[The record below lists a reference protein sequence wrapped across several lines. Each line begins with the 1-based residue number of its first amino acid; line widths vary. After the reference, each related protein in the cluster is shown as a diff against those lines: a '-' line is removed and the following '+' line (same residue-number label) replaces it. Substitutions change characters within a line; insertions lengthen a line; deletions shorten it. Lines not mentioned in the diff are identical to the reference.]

1 MYSFDYSYWSAT
13 DPSDPRY
20 ASQETVFEDIGTA
33 VLDHALSGYNCCVF
47 AYGQTG
53 SGKSYTMMGGAGKE
67 AGLIPRIC
75 QALFAAIG
83 AAADGSSDES
93 FHVEVSYL
101 EIYNERVRD
110 LLNPRQ
116 NSSGEGGGGGGLRV
130 REHPSLGPYVEDLT
144 KAAVS
149 SIDQV
154 LAHMSQ
160 GNKAR
165 TVAATN
171 MNEASSR
178 SHAVFT
184 IMLARRTHNR
194 ESDTISERVA
204 RISLVDLAGSE
215 RATSTMATGVRLKEG
230 ARINQSLAALGKVI
244 SALADQADCKHK
256 SANGQTG
263 APAASGFVPYRD
275 SVLTWL
281 LKDSLGGNSRTFM
294 IATISPS
301 DYGETLSTL
310 RYADRAK
317 HIVNVATVN
326 EDATVKLVRELKE
339 EIAELRKRLSLTG
352 PNSAQGGDLE
362 DQLVANEKLI
372 AEMNQ
377 TWEQKLQRTQAL
389 QMEREQALAALGIA
403 IDTNSAGMG
412 VGLHAPRDIP
422 HLVNLSEDPLM
433 SECLVYNIK
442 AGRTLVGTAPDA
454 DIRLGG
460 NSVCAHHCWFEYDQ
474 QSSALTVCPIGD
486 SLVLVNGQHIVRDA
500 QLYSGF
506 RVIIGSTS
514 VFRLNHPLQARRDRE
529 RGITQQRSSQMSDD
543 TTPSEM
549 MDAGTVDWHYA
560 WNEAHRDESGNGY
573 SNDSSLGSPAMWAN
587 DRDYDA
593 PSEMSSNGHS
603 FPTTHALD
611 IIGAQQLRPSSQ
623 LSFRRNH
630 SSLAQQQHHQR
641 RWRRNSS
648 AATDIVSSSSSPHM
662 PHSPLLSRNLRA
674 RGHTLSVAT
683 PPANGMRPWASGTVG
698 APDAQQQQQQAHE
711 RRLAWLLL
719 RQWRHYR
726 LVKVGEEMLRNAVHL
741 KEANVIAKELGQ
753 KVVYQFAILRG
764 GADAYPESPLEPDAL
779 PAILSDWDTI
789 TIDDVDN
796 GMRSGR
802 AKEQRRGSLRLGA
815 PDSAA
820 AAHSV
825 PPQVVVKVLDIAR
838 TCWYVWSVATLHT
851 QLDRMRR
858 LSAVS
863 GSYRAHLEL
872 DPFHAGAPR
881 YSCIGTATYPVWPG
895 TRAYSTKI
903 DAPVID
909 NLSRLERGRAR
920 GSMAALPVRGRRGGA
935 RAWTVIVHIRSL
947 HGVNEN
953 ELSEI
958 HCRMRLARLPE
969 LLDSDSDEAAATADK
984 AGTAVLVSAS
994 ADRAARHNSPVRGFG
1009 DGAIN
1014 IQFRQQWT
1022 VDMLAQDTCVVVD
1035 FFGRAKPL
1043 ALRRA
1048 FHEDVQMEQQQGAV
1062 ACNDLSSSQRLL
1074 VERLHEEELFVDSTH
1089 EVALWIRVLELDS
1102 NGDWEQAPCEF
1113 SSGNPTLTLRQGV
1126 QRRIEVVVGHNT
1138 STHLRFECIEAMC
1151 IGRPELVDAKGRL
1164 AQTQQQKQQQQQ
1176 DLGAAAIVDLPGVR
1190 ATVADQRIDNR
1201 CFVSAIAPWDS
1212 SVLGS
1217 RLLDAPT
1224 ARGMRV
1230 RLTLELHADI
1240 ANGTAPLVLTTTFH
1254 VRVCARQ
1261 SSSARGS
1268 GWLAAMAEGTSN
1280 FLRGGSIGDHIARTN
1295 SSPSSLPHLAS
1306 QQQLP
1311 PLDSGV
1317 WRVFAVTLGASGPL
1331 LRGKAD
1337 MWRLNTGNKYVRGE
1351 EALLPWRPRSVAFV
1365 EHFHRTE
1372 MRDAWRLRVART
1384 RERLEAMGPTA
1395 LRIPRADD
1403 VAELRRILETNGDA
1417 LENQAQ
1423 GTASSS
1429 LRQQHVLSLVREA
1442 VERIEQTYSAPRA
1455 CALGLFQEPQQQ
1467 PRIGGNAGAEA
1478 EEAQGAVPLS
1488 LGDIRRLVQR
1498 TPIAVRP
1505 IEMRSQGLIRGWVDV
1520 LDTNRGG
1527 PDAWVRRWLVVE
1539 RPYLLVFAD
1548 DACRFLDNV
1557 VGIASA
1563 RVEAGAHVSEVAGRP
1578 HVVALYA
1585 STSAHL
1591 LAPPAA
1597 ELQQWIAALDE
1608 WYFML

>member
-1 MYSFDYSYWSAT
+1 MYNFDYSYWSAT
-13 DPSDPRY
+13 DASDPRY

-53 SGKSYTMMGGAGKE
+53 SGKSYTMMGGPGKD

-83 AAADGSSDES
+83 TANESSDES

-116 NSSGEGGGGGGLRV
+116 DSSGEGGGGGLRV

-194 ESDTISERVA
+194 ETDTVSERVA

-230 ARINQSLAALGKVI
+230 ARINQSLASLGKVI
-244 SALADQADCKHK
+244 SALADQEERKHK

-263 APAASGFVPYRD
+263 VPAASGFVPYRD

-281 LKDSLGGNSRTFM
+281 LKDSLGGNSRTIM

-326 EDATVKLVRELKE
+326 EDATVKLVRKLKE

-377 TWEQKLQRTQAL
+377 TWEQKLQRTQTL
-389 QMEREQALAALGIA
+389 QMEREEALAALGIA

-442 AGRTLVGTAPDA
+442 PGRTLVGTASDV

-460 NSVCAHHCWFEYDQ
+460 NNVCAHHCWFEYDQ
-474 QSSALTVCPIGD
+474 ESSALKVCPIGD
-486 SLVLVNGQHIVRDA
+486 SLVLVNGQHIEQNV

-529 RGITQQRSSQMSDD
+529 RGITQQRGSQMSDD
-543 TTPSEM
+543 TTSSEM

-560 WNEAHRDESGNGY
+560 WNEAHRDENGNGY
-573 SNDSSLGSPAMWAN
+573 SNDSSLESPAMWAN
-587 DRDYDA
+587 DRDYDV
-593 PSEMSSNGHS
+593 PSEMSSTGHS

-630 SSLAQQQHHQR
+630 SSLVQQQHYQR

-662 PHSPLLSRNLRA
+662 PHSPLLSRNLRT
-674 RGHTLSVAT
+674 RGHTLSVVT
-683 PPANGMRPWASGTVG
+683 PPANGVRSWVTGAVG
-698 APDAQQQQQQAHE
+698 APDAYRQQQAHE
-711 RRLAWLLL
+711 RRLAQLLL
-719 RQWRHYR
+719 RQWRQYR

-789 TIDDVDN
+789 TIGDVDD
-796 GMRSGR
+796 GGGR
-802 AKEQRRGSLRLGA
+802 AKGQRRGSLHLGA

-825 PPQVVVKVLDIAR
+825 PPQVVVKVLDIAH

-909 NLSRLERGRAR
+909 SLSRLERGRAR
-920 GSMAALPVRGRRGGA
+920 GSMAALPVRGRRGDA
-935 RAWTVIVHIRSL
+935 RAWTVIIHIRSL
-947 HGVNEN
+947 HGVNES

-969 LLDSDSDEAAATADK
+969 LLDPGSDDSAAAAAATDK
-984 AGTAVLVSAS
+984 AGTVVLVSAS

-1048 FHEDVQMEQQQGAV
+1048 FHEDVQMEHQQQQQQGAA

-1126 QRRIEVVVGHNT
+1126 QRRVEVVVGHNT

-1164 AQTQQQKQQQQQ
+1164 AQTQQQKQQQY
-1176 DLGAAAIVDLPGVR
+1176 LGAATIVELPGVR

-1230 RLTLELHADI
+1230 RLALELHADI
-1240 ANGTAPLVLTTTFH
+1240 ANGTAPLVLATTFH

-1280 FLRGGSIGDHIARTN
+1280 FLRSGSIGDHGTRTN
-1295 SSPSSLPHLAS
+1295 ASSSSLPHLAAQQLKQ

-1311 PLDSGV
+1311 PLDDGV

-1384 RERLEAMGPTA
+1384 RERLEAMGPIA
-1395 LRIPRADD
+1395 LRIPRAED
-1403 VAELRRILETNGDA
+1403 VAELRRILETDSDA
-1417 LENQAQ
+1417 LENRTQE
-1423 GTASSS
+1423 TVPSSSSSSSS
-1429 LRQQHVLSLVREA
+1429 LRQQHVLALVREA

-1455 CALGLFQEPQQQ
+1455 CSLGLFQEPQQQ
-1467 PRIGGNAGAEA
+1467 QQQQPRIDGKARAA
-1478 EEAQGAVPLS
+1478 EEEQGAVPRS

-1505 IEMRSQGLIRGWVDV
+1505 IEMRSHGLIRGWVDV
-1520 LDTNRGG
+1520 LDTNRGSA
-1527 PDAWVRRWLVVE
+1527 DAWVRRWLVVE
-1539 RPYLLVFAD
+1539 RPYLLMFVD

-1563 RVEAGAHVSEVAGRP
+1563 RVEAGAHVSEVA
-1578 HVVALYA
+1578 
-1585 STSAHL
+1585 
-1591 LAPPAA
+1591 
-1597 ELQQWIAALDE
+1597 
-1608 WYFML
+1608 